1 MYAIGVSSWED
12 MIFFETSVF
21 TSQIVSLLD
30 DESYA
35 EFQQVL
41 VADPEAGNLI
51 PRSGGLRKIRWKL
64 AGSGK
69 SGGIRVI
76 YYLVCAKEIFLLFA
90 YTKGKQEN
98 LTEDQV
104 RKLRNLVG
112 NYLSHE

>member
-1 MYAIGVSSWED
+1 
-12 MIFFETSVF
+12 MIFFETTVF
-21 TSQIVSLLD
+21 TNQITSLLD

-51 PRSGGLRKIRWKL
+51 PRTGGLRKVRWRL

-69 SGGIRVI
+69 SGGIRII
-76 YYLVCAKEIFLLFA
+76 YYLVCTNQIFLLFA

-104 RKLRNLVG
+104 RKLRGLVE
-112 NYLSHE
+112 NYLSYE

>member
-1 MYAIGVSSWED
+1 

-51 PRSGGLRKIRWKL
+51 PRSGGLRKIR
-64 AGSGK
+64 
-69 SGGIRVI
+69 
-76 YYLVCAKEIFLLFA
+76 
-90 YTKGKQEN
+90 
-98 LTEDQV
+98 
-104 RKLRNLVG
+104 
-112 NYLSHE
+112 